1 MAKQVKSMFF
11 CKNCGAESPKW
22 IGKCPSC
29 GEWNTF
35 TEEIVAT
42 KSKSLTFD
50 NTPERRSMTPVKI
63 SEIKTE
69 EYPRIQLPSK
79 ELNRVLGG
87 GLVAGSII
95 LLGGEPGIGKST
107 LILQNVLRIRSRKVL
122 YISGEESSQQLRMRA
137 DRIAGGKMDCE
148 CYLLCETS
156 LENIFTCLKQENPQ
170 LVIVDSIQTIA
181 SEMIESAAGSVS
193 QVREC
198 AAAFLKYAKQT
209 NTPVI
214 LIGHI
219 NKEGSIAGP
228 KVLEHIVDAVLQFE
242 GDRHYMYRILRGIK
256 NRFGNTN
263 EIGIY
268 EMQEDGLKEVN
279 NPSMML
285 MTDSDEEL
293 SGSSIGITI
302 NGVRP
307 FMVEIQALVSTAA
320 FGTAQR
326 SVTGFD
332 SRRMNM
338 LLAVLEKRVGFK
350 LAQKDVFLN
359 IAGGLK
365 VNDPALDMAVVCAIL
380 SSNLDVP
387 IRRDICFAGEVGL
400 SGEIRHVTRIDQ
412 RIAEAQ
418 KMGFKTILV
427 PKGNVKSGAKFGGI
441 KVQEVGKIEETFR
454 EVFG

>member
-1 MAKQVKSMFF
+1 
-11 CKNCGAESPKW
+11 
-22 IGKCPSC
+22 
-29 GEWNTF
+29 
-35 TEEIVAT
+35 
-42 KSKSLTFD
+42 
-50 NTPERRSMTPVKI
+50 MTPVKI

-181 SEMIESAAGSVS
+181 SDMIESAAGSVS

-285 MTDSDEEL
+285 MNDSDEEL